1 MAIQSPTSPV
11 TFRPQ
16 NVRFGGGSPADTPLS
31 EGVDV
36 FERRGNQPEAQPG
49 TQAREQ
55 TKEAKA
61 FEWIKGVIEEG
72 RKDPK
77 APLSTL
83 LSRSEIKRKSDAL
96 LQDMRQ
102 TPPFAS
108 LLPLT
113 AQNPEALEQ
122 AYLSGLT
129 GQDNPALQ
137 KQMNIN
143 TLLGQA
149 DDSLA
154 HLDSFLDALQ
164 QGKPALPPIVPDWH
178 PLKPVFNKQNEELK
192 ARQQQE
198 REEVARSAGIED
210 TPELRKELL
219 EQGVVASEAEIP
231 AFLKKFGLGPA
242 A

>member
-11 TFRPQ
+11 TFKPQ
-16 NVRFGGGSPADTPLS
+16 SVRFGGGSPADTPIP

-36 FERRGNQPEAQPG
+36 FERRGNQPEAQPR

-55 TKEAKA
+55 AKDAKA

-102 TPPFAS
+102 TPSFAS
-108 LLPLT
+108 MLPLT
-113 AQNPEALEQ
+113 GVKTEEQ
-122 AYLSGLT
+122 A
-129 GQDNPALQ
+129 D
-137 KQMNIN
+137 IN
-143 TLLGQA
+143 RLLEQA
-149 DDSLA
+149 DDSIA
-154 HLDSFLDALQ
+154 HLDSFLEGLQ
-164 QGKPALPPIVPDWH
+164 QGKPALPPSVPEWH
-178 PLKPVFNKQNEELK
+178 PLKPVFDKQNQDLK

-219 EQGVVASEAEIP
+219 EQGVVSSEAEIP